1 MPQHATLRGTLA
13 PGDHARLN
21 VASRAEANPRS
32 GTCSF
37 TSVNL
42 EPPSQARFTT
52 TDVPVHLYVQDSFPR
67 KGTFVD
73 PAGKHDGGSR
83 STWRRAARRS
93 ERPAPVSVHDPKRRC
108 RREQPASGGLSC
120 GAMRGR
126 RDGGRGQQRGRCQP
140 EQARMAGGGD
150 EGQYVSVL
158 LPERGVHGQHGC
170 EEHTNTPGAHGSAT
184 LARP

>member
-73 PAGKHDGGSR
+73 PAGKHDGGGPGLHGDGR
-83 STWRRAARRS
+83 HVDRDALLRYPFTTPSTAAG
-93 ERPAPVSVHDPKRRC
+93 VS
-108 RREQPASGGLSC
+108 
-120 GAMRGR
+120 
-126 RDGGRGQQRGRCQP
+126 GQL
-140 EQARMAGGGD
+140 QAA
-150 EGQYVSVL
+150 
-158 LPERGVHGQHGC
+158 
-170 EEHTNTPGAHGSAT
+170 
-184 LARP
+184 